1 MVTLLCV
8 LQSDRHHIPWL
19 GCPFGSGLVYVEI
32 KLGVTSS
39 ISFSVNIALTPRPHG
54 PSFRLKTRETFYFVS
69 PAMSPRERP
78 LTFAAPTPAP
88 PPPRATALWASSL
101 LAPDAAAAVPAS
113 KERSWKRTASLLL
126 LVLVLCWALYRQN
139 GWIGS
144 RKQQKFGQFFVL
156 LQLIRKLTY
165 QLYNNQKL
173 PNFVLFHSLATN
185 EVTSPFTAVEN

>member
-54 PSFRLKTRETFYFVS
+54 PPFRLKTRETFYFAS

-78 LTFAAPTPAP
+78 LTFASPTPAP

-101 LAPDAAAAVPAS
+101 LAPDADAAAVPAS
-113 KERSWKRTASLLL
+113 KERSWKRTASFLLLL
-126 LVLVLCWALYRQN
+126 LVLVLCWALCRQN
-139 GWIGS
+139 TLRMNRPW
-144 RKQQKFGQFFVL
+144 KQETDWALFLFFYSWFTSWH
-156 LQLIRKLTY
+156 I
-165 QLYNNQKL
+165 
-173 PNFVLFHSLATN
+173 SWATTKN
-185 EVTSPFTAVEN
+185 CQTL